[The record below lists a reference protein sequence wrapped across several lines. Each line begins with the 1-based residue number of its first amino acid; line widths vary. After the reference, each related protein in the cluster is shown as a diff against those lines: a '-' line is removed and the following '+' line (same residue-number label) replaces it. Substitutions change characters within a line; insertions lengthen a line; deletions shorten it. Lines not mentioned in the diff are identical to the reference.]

1 MKDLLNLLDFD
12 FHFPIT
18 DPTWIFFLVLVI
30 ILLAPIILVDQLV
43 SGFERFIK
51 GYAHVM
57 LLLIFLF
64 QFQRILIQNYH

>member
-30 ILLAPIILVDQLV
+30 ILLACSYYPGKTAY
-43 SGFERFIK
+43 S
-51 GYAHVM
+51 AHHRND
-57 LLLIFLF
+57 IG
-64 QFQRILIQNYH
+64 RSRYR